1 MGSNSEKAI
10 TMCEDLKAAL
20 ELQKELGNV
29 DTTKGAIMLFKAVAT
44 SMAKMNSAWNAH
56 IKDSDQRLNSMAQDI
71 KDLKVAFEEYKTDAA
86 KYRLIVE
93 IFKALFGT
101 TKRSIMTL
109 IYFAF
114 IMGAIHLKDILP
126 ILTTLA

>member
-1 MGSNSEKAI
+1 
-10 TMCEDLKAAL
+10 
-20 ELQKELGNV
+20 
-29 DTTKGAIMLFKAVAT
+29 MLFKAAAN
-44 SMAKMNSAWNAH
+44 SMAKMSAAMKEH
-56 IKDSDQRLNSMAQDI
+56 IEEANRKWDKLAADI
-71 KDLKVAFEEYKTDAA
+71 QDLKASFEEYKTDAT

-126 ILTTLA
+126 ILTSLAQ

>member
-1 MGSNSEKAI
+1 MGNNSEKAI
-10 TMCEDLKAAL
+10 TMCEELKTAL
-20 ELQKELGNV
+20 ELQKELGTA
-29 DTTKGAIMLFKAVAT
+29 DTTKGAIMLFKAA
-44 SMAKMNSAWNAH
+44 A
-56 IKDSDQRLNSMAQDI
+56 NSMTKMSAVMKEHIEEADKKWDKLASDI
-71 KDLKVAFEEYKTDAA
+71 QDLKASFEEYKTDAA

-101 TKRSIMTL
+101 TKKSIITL